1 MGIIKKLLGR
11 ELVGWSDSS
20 STEVYPIT
28 HVGAVYDSNGKTL
41 EEVIDD
47 IQQQIINGTGG
58 GGGQSSVYPINYLWA
73 YKASESTPALDMTE
87 EALCPTGWSQ
97 TPVTPGENQDL
108 YMTTARKQGSTYL
121 KWNGS
126 SVWSLPVRIS
136 GGGGTSDTGADGDG
150 YNYIYCLTTTENRP
164 NLPSTITV
172 DAIEQYEGTQ
182 YGISTGGSRSSDR
195 INVWRDHPHGVSS
208 DAGFEWIA
216 VAKSDN
222 GTWGS
227 YSTPVLW
234 SKYGFDGKDGDTI
247 EYIYR
252 LTNANTTPTLSAPY
266 SGRVG
271 ENGTTTYN
279 NVGVSDSI
287 YQNDDFIPSDWHDNP
302 QSLTVDYTVQ
312 WVSVRK
318 QNNGVWEAFSTPTK
332 WSENSITRTVVDAPY
347 IMTNNNPWMGV
358 VCTYDGNPIIS
369 DGNSYGSAQLRVF
382 RDNVNVTDAFTW
394 SRSNCSSTNVN
405 YNMSSVTT
413 EGSDKYITIYPYT
426 ISADQGE
433 VNIKAVNGDV
443 EVTTKITVVK
453 IKATEPGTIP
463 IGYNF
468 NLSSSFAIKTENGFV
483 APIEVDVIKSYNGES
498 TPLTS
503 LTAIQNEGLT
513 ISVKENNSWRTITG
527 DNVLDV
533 TELAGL
539 FPATSQIGDKVEL
552 RLTKGTSL
560 QDYAYIT
567 LISAGGTTIINNNTY
582 ESDDYIFSLARNN
595 NTVALTGVYN
605 TDNTMTPRFDPS
617 SLDYKIV
624 GVKKGQELDVATM
637 QSLFPTE
644 EQARTNNIP
653 IYWFENPA
661 GNCTPSIVHTN
672 DGVYIHLVPTSVT
685 RGGSVTINCYRD
697 SNHTDFWGTLVASY
711 NLERSSYTITQDS
724 RGLGLNGLSDL
735 VNSQGQTLE
744 NHESLLTHTSKQLT
758 STIESQYVFPNL
770 FGFSNGLTFDN
781 SEPFIQAYGA
791 EIIPGTVP
799 SKITGFNVD
808 TTQKIVVSMDTYR
821 SGSGTYTCTAKFN
834 NVAPTE
840 LTINGERIEET
851 NGFTLT
857 YGIWQHVVMY
867 FENLGSEVEGLQF
880 EISAGNN
887 NRMMLFNLKVEYG
900 YTPTKFCISDEDAT
914 VNNNVNLL
922 PTVGLESD
930 DKSICV
936 RDHADNSDCNNQE
949 ASIDENGVITFTNT
963 YVTEGQEW
971 GVFMREDVINPLPV
985 ANDVYTLSFSAKASD
1000 TELHLISR
1008 IYQPYNRGYLGD
1020 YTFYDYTK
1028 NIINDPLGITVHK
1041 VGTQWKRYYARF
1053 YISPSASLYNNVFKV
1068 VIACINHNDGTP
1080 LLDFDNG
1087 TTGKIPRSFQIKD
1100 IVFQKGYTPSEGQ
1113 IISDNA
1119 YTKSMI
1125 NQTSE
1130 GITLEVS
1137 NRLKTT
1143 GIDIEANQITLN
1155 GNTLVNGMLTLN
1167 SNEGFILNNT
1177 DGSPGAIVKAGEI
1190 PTFSDWINGNSGQLV
1205 RTTGFHEVTINGNN
1219 YSDSCNID
1227 LGNYFS
1233 GNKIVIDQITILSQN
1248 TITGT
1253 LTCTLKAY
1261 NGNTEVTRTVE
1272 VDSGTP
1278 LSLQPF
1284 INVIEFTNFEHSL
1297 SENSNIEIQFSLSG
1311 TISSSE
1317 NPIIQIG
1324 VEATIEGANIGYVGS
1339 DGIALRSA
1347 AGSNGP
1353 NYSYLGSD
1361 VTCIVHDRYGLKID
1375 ATGISYSTNGGDDW
1389 HSLL

>member
-121 KWNGS
+121 KWSGS
-126 SVWSLPVRIS
+126 SVWSSPVRIS
-136 GGGGTSDTGADGDG
+136 GGGGTSGTGADGDG

-195 INVWRDHPHGVSS
+195 INVWRDHPHGISS

-433 VNIKAVNGDV
+433 VNIKAINGDV

-527 DNVLDV
+527 DNVLDI

-539 FPATSQIGDKVEL
+539 FPATSQIGDKIEL

-595 NTVALTGVYN
+595 NTVALTGIYN

-900 YTPTKFCISDEDAT
+900 YTPTKFCISDEDAA
-914 VNNNVNLL
+914 VNNNANLV
-922 PTVGLESD
+922 PTIGEGQSTDTSMYV
-930 DKSICV
+930 KTQ
-936 RDHADNSDCNNQE
+936 ADNTGNSFTGSLSYDN
-949 ASIDENGVITFTNT
+949 VITIANASFTG
-963 YVTEGQEW
+963 TEYIVEAKNFSTIPTTGK
-971 GVFMREDVINPLPV
+971 L
-985 ANDVYTLSFSAKASD
+985 YTLAFTAK
-1000 TELHLISR
+1000 TEEGTANIRSVVSTNGGQLGNYTYGDYDSR
-1008 IYQPYNRGYLGD
+1008 ILNQPEGL
-1020 YTFYDYTK
+1020 TIHALTSE
-1028 NIINDPLGITVHK
+1028 
-1041 VGTQWKRYYARF
+1041 WKRYYARF
-1053 YISPSASLYNNVFKV
+1053 YVSQSASLNTMFKPA
-1068 VIACINHNDGTP
+1068 IAIAGASATDS
-1080 LLDFDNG
+1080 LDFTNKQG
-1087 TTGKIPRSFQIKD
+1087 GSRTFYIKD
-1100 IVFQKGYTPSEGQ
+1100 IVLQEGYTPSDEQ
-1113 IISDNA
+1113 AISDNA
-1119 YTKSMI
+1119 HTKSLI
-1125 NQTSE
+1125 NQTSSE
-1130 GITLEVS
+1130 INLQVENRMQKSGI
-1137 NRLKTT
+1137 RLT
-1143 GIDIEANQITLN
+1143 A
-1155 GNTLVNGMLTLN
+1155 
-1167 SNEGFILNNT
+1167 
-1177 DGSPGAIVKAGEI
+1177 DG
-1190 PTFSDWINGNSGQLV
+1190 
-1205 RTTGFHEVTINGNN
+1205 VTINATKIAFTGADGIDYIRLGEDENGVPYFIFCDAEGNEKWHFGQN
-1219 YSDSCNID
+1219 GPQEVSAITRAQGWTALQVKAINDADFNNTKEIFTAAEIYPILLNSTI
-1227 LGNYFS
+1227 S
-1233 GNKIVIDQITILSQN
+1233 GYDYAENVTYQRYVSAITNGVWN
-1248 TITGT
+1248 TAQKPYDGLYYRSTS
-1253 LTCTLKAY
+1253 
-1261 NGNTEVTRTVE
+1261 
-1272 VDSGTP
+1272 VDSNGVPVNPEQYIASSNDMWWMILRSRVYTR
-1278 LSLQPF
+1278 SE
-1284 INVIEFTNFEHSL
+1284 NVIEVYGDFAIITNGKYYSIGTLGVRKNGSNYMFYND
-1297 SENSNIEIQFSLSG
+1297 ENSIMNYLSYDNSNNVNESG
-1311 TISSSE
+1311 ELDLGRT
-1317 NPIIQIG
+1317 Q
-1324 VEATIEGANIGYVGS
+1324 EALDKIGYY
-1339 DGIALRSA
+1339 D
-1347 AGSNGP
+1347 N
-1353 NYSYLGSD
+1353 N
-1361 VTCIVHDRYGLKID
+1361 
-1375 ATGISYSTNGGDDW
+1375 
-1389 HSLL
+1389 

>member
-58 GGGQSSVYPINYLWA
+58 GGSSASVYPINYLWA
-73 YKASESTPALDMTE
+73 YKAASDTPSLDTTE

-108 YMTTARKQGSTYL
+108 YMTTARKQGSIYL
-121 KWNGS
+121 KWSGS
-126 SVWSLPVRIS
+126 SVWSSPVRIS

-172 DAIEQYEGTQ
+172 DAVEQYEGTQ

-195 INVWRDHPHGVSS
+195 INVWRDHPHGVAS

-222 GTWGS
+222 GTWRS

-247 EYIYR
+247 EYIYK
-252 LTNANTTPTLSAPY
+252 LTSANTTPTLSAPY
-266 SGRVG
+266 SGRIG
-271 ENGTTTYN
+271 ENGTTTYS

-302 QSLTVDYTVQ
+302 QSLTVDYPVQ

-318 QNNGVWEAFSTPTK
+318 QNNGVWEVFSTPTK

-413 EGSDKYITIYPYT
+413 QGSDKYVTIYPYT

-433 VNIKAVNGDV
+433 INIKAVNGDV

-463 IGYNF
+463 IGYSF

-513 ISVKENNSWRTITG
+513 ISVKENNSWRTITD
-527 DNVLDV
+527 DNVLDI

-567 LISAGGTTIINNNTY
+567 MISAGGTTIINNNTY

-595 NTVALTGVYN
+595 STVALTGVYN

-653 IYWFENPA
+653 IYWFENPT

-711 NLERSSYTITQDS
+711 NLEKSSYTITQDS

-744 NHESLLTHTSKQLT
+744 THESLLTHTSKQLT

-791 EIIPGTVP
+791 EIVPGSIP

-857 YGIWQHVVMY
+857 YGSQQHVVMY
-867 FENLGSEVEGLQF
+867 FENLSSEVEGLQF

-900 YTPTKFCISDEDAT
+900 YTPTKFCISDEDAA
-914 VNNNVNLL
+914 VNNNPDLL
-922 PTVGLESD
+922 DTMGETTGDVLQ
-930 DKSICV
+930 DKDISVRKQSVDTGTTFTGSIE
-936 RDHADNSDCNNQE
+936 DS
-949 ASIDENGVITFTNT
+949 GVITIADTSVGSYSEMVLAKN
-963 YVTEGQEW
+963 
-971 GVFMREDVINPLPV
+971 ILPIP
-985 ANDVYTLSFSAKASD
+985 ALGTTKLYTLSFTAKASAANTHIKSYIFTNAKQIGTYTYRGGDGVCNDEQGLTINTLD
-1000 TELHLISR
+1000 TE
-1008 IYQPYNRGYLGD
+1008 
-1020 YTFYDYTK
+1020 
-1028 NIINDPLGITVHK
+1028 
-1041 VGTQWKRYYARF
+1041 WKRCYARF
-1053 YISPSASLYNNVFKV
+1053 YVSATHSLSDFLRP
-1068 VIACINHNDGTP
+1068 VIVGAQNDVNPVYDFANKEGGTR
-1080 LLDFDNG
+1080 
-1087 TTGKIPRSFQIKD
+1087 TVWVKD
-1100 IVFQKGYTPSEGQ
+1100 IVFQEGYTPSDDQ
-1113 IISDNA
+1113 VISDNA
-1119 YTKSMI
+1119 HTKSLI

-1137 NRLKTT
+1137 NKLKTT
-1143 GIDIEANQITLN
+1143 GIDIDTNQITLN

-1167 SNEGFILNNT
+1167 SDEGFILNNT

-1219 YSDSCNID
+1219 YSDSCSID

-1233 GNKIVIDQITILSQN
+1233 GNKITIDQITVISQN
-1248 TITGT
+1248 TITGN
-1253 LTCTLKAY
+1253 LTCSLKTS
-1261 NGNTEVTRTVE
+1261 NENIVVTRTVE

-1284 INVIEFTNFEHSL
+1284 INVIEFTDFEHSL

-1324 VEATIEGANIGYVGS
+1324 VESTIEGANIGYVGS

-1347 AGSNGP
+1347 AGGNGP

-1375 ATGISYSTNGGDDW
+1375 ATGISYSTNGGNDW